1 MQPTPEVLD
10 VLAEYQGVSLP
21 PHRVAQ
27 AAQGYASLA
36 AKIVE
41 MRAVP
46 FTFLESVIEPACADR
61 WIENGGRSR

>member
-10 VLAEYQGVSLP
+10 VLAAYQGVSLP

-27 AAQGYASLA
+27 AAQGYAGLA

-41 MRAVP
+41 MRSVP

-61 WIENGGRSR
+61 WIEDGGRSR